1 MLQALGL
8 EPEAARATLRIGMGR
23 FTSPAEA
30 ELAAAFG
37 ADDLVAARRAAL
49 RLRYLQKLID
59 EARARHARL
68 LGEG

>member
-1 MLQALGL
+1 MS
-8 EPEAARATLRIGMGR
+8 I
-23 FTSPAEA
+23 EA